1 MYIKVDSVAL
11 LNHFNQIWMECWL
24 EKGYFLENENSLTD
38 RYIITD
44 IEERK
49 VGTIEFKPYSLD
61 PKNNI
66 NTVFPFHELESIVK
80 ETDSVIEIDKV
91 AILKEF
97 RGKNLDRLLSLFVH
111 YTEDHDINYCVVL
124 LERIFYKALKNVYKI
139 PLEAVGEKIYY
150 KGDYVIPAIVCPKEI
165 YQNKKD
171 YKWIVSINQ
180 NKKRKL
186 ILI

>member
-24 EKGYFLENENSLTD
+24 EKGYFLENGADQTE

-44 IEERK
+44 TKERK
-49 VGTIEFKPYSLD
+49 VGTIEFKPYTLD
-61 PKNNI
+61 TKNTI
-66 NTVFPFHELESIVK
+66 NTVFPFHELESIIK
-80 ETDSVIEIDKV
+80 KPDSVIEIDKV

-111 YTEDHDINYCVVL
+111 YTEERNINYCVVL
-124 LERIFYKALKNVYKI
+124 LERVFYKALKNVYKI

-150 KGDYVIPAIVCPKEI
+150 KGDYVIPAIIYPKEI
-165 YQNKKD
+165 YQNKID
-171 YKWIVSINQ
+171 YSWIVSFNQ